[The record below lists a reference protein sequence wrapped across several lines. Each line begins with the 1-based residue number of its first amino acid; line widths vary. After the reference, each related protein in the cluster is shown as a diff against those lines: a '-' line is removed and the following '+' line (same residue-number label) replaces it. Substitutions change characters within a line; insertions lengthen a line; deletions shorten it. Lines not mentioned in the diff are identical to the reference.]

1 MPGSERERETPMNAR
16 SVLKGGDALWNLGI
30 ISSAVIVLGANLAG
44 LLIGVTIVLAHLL
57 YIPVVIAAY
66 RYPKQGLL
74 FSGII
79 AGAYLL
85 MVIVFEGISSMATAE
100 ALIRAI
106 VVTTIGGLIAFLSLR
121 LRAQENLY
129 QGLFENSEGGS
140 ILARNTDGVWT
151 VEEVNWNAATL
162 LKYDPGGL
170 KGAQFTMFWTEK
182 EAQEVLSRFTREGKI
197 YALETTFR
205 SADGES
211 QQVLLSMAAIPG
223 NRAILTF
230 VDITRRV
237 AAEQALQVAND
248 KLHLLSRISVD
259 HLHRT
264 VNEMIKAIDAAGP
277 EPRNEAPA
285 GLLSRIRNLA
295 SNLARQLFLT
305 ETYQNLGASP
315 PRWIPVQETLASET
329 YTEETDGISVRF
341 WTGRLELYADPLIRD
356 VLNHLVENGI
366 RHGSTLKN
374 LVVWYQKT
382 PEGIDLVI
390 KDDGVGIPQ
399 GMKEKIFEY
408 DSGGHSG
415 LGLFICRQ
423 ILGVTGM
430 TMIENGTEGKGAR
443 FVIHVPEE
451 NYRIE
456 GTGEDAPP
464 FPARDP
470 SHAPALGA
478 RHSSGTLVR
487 ELTSAEFPAANAL
500 WVDYHQTTGDP
511 VIDRIFAAFA
521 AGRPVSLARC
531 RRHPDGLEV
540 DGIFTPE
547 ENRGH
552 GYANAA
558 VWGLVDA
565 CGHDTLYMH
574 SVLNLTGFYAHYG
587 FVPIPEGE
595 LPRTIRERFAWA
607 AGEMEGANVQPM
619 KRDPTE

>member
-1 MPGSERERETPMNAR
+1 MPVNAR
-16 SVLKGGDALWNLGI
+16 SILARQNALWNLGI
-30 ISSAVIVLGANLAG
+30 IGTAVIVLGANLAG
-44 LLIGVTIVLAHLL
+44 LLMGITIVLPHLL

-79 AGAYLL
+79 AGVYFL
-85 MVIVFEGISSMATAE
+85 MVIVVQGISSMAVVE
-100 ALIRAI
+100 ALVRAI
-106 VVTTIGGLIAFLSLR
+106 VVTAIGGLIAFITLR
-121 LRAQENLY
+121 LRAQETLY
-129 QGLFENSEGGS
+129 HGLFDHSEGGS
-140 ILARNTDGVWT
+140 ILARNVEGTWT

-162 LKYDPGGL
+162 LKHDPAGL
-170 KGAQFTMFWTEK
+170 KGMPLTLFWDETD
-182 EAQEVLSRFTREGKI
+182 ARDVLTLFSGDGKV
-197 YALETTFR
+197 YARETTFHT
-205 SADGES
+205 AEGEL
-211 QQVLLSMAAIPG
+211 QQVLLSMAPIPG

-237 AAEQALQVAND
+237 AAEQALQMAND

-264 VNEMIKAIDAAGP
+264 VNDMIETIDAVGL
-277 EPRNEAPA
+277 ESRSEVPA
-285 GLLSRIRNLA
+285 GIVSRVRNLA
-295 SNLARQLFLT
+295 RNLARQLFLT
-305 ETYQNLGASP
+305 ETYQNLGASLP
-315 PRWIPVQETLASET
+315 YWIPVQETLASGT
-329 YTEETDGISVRF
+329 YGEKAGGISVRF

-366 RHGSTLKN
+366 QHGRTLKN
-374 LVVWYQKT
+374 MVVWYQKA
-382 PEGIDLVI
+382 PEGINLVI
-390 KDDGVGIPQ
+390 DDDGIGIPE

-408 DSGGHSG
+408 DSGGYSG

-423 ILGVTGM
+423 ILGITGM
-430 TMIENGTEGKGAR
+430 TIVENGKEGKGAR
-443 FVIHVPEE
+443 FVIHVPEG

-464 FPARDP
+464 FTAPDP
-470 SHAPALGA
+470 SKAAALGA
-478 RHSSGTLVR
+478 RHASGTLVR
-487 ELTSAEFPAANAL
+487 ELTSAEFQVADAL

-511 VIDRIFAAFA
+511 LVDRIFAAFA
-521 AGRPVSLARC
+521 DGEPVSLARC
-531 RRHPDGLEV
+531 RQHPDGLEV

-547 ENRGH
+547 QYRGH

-565 CGHDTLYMH
+565 CGHDLLYMH
-574 SVLNLTGFYAHYG
+574 SVLNLTGFYARYG
-587 FVPIPEGE
+587 FVPIPEVE
-595 LPRTIRERFAWA
+595 LPLTIRERFAWA